1 MTSEQKAVLG
11 NAIIAI
17 LESTDMTMEESV
29 DFLDRLTDSG
39 KEALKA
45 IRERRNSNDEL

>member
-1 MTSEQKAVLG
+1 MTSEQKAILG
-11 NAIIAI
+11 NAIITI
-17 LESTDMTMEESV
+17 LESTDMTLEEGV

-45 IRERRNSNDEL
+45 IREREKSNDEL